1 MNSFF
6 KKRTDSVPGVKIKDL
21 STIFILSIP
30 LYVLDLFFH
39 YYTTPLMEFI
49 FRPVHT
55 LILLA
60 WFVRVSPA
68 PFATRN
74 ILMLISV
81 FVLIAYP
88 FQSRFFGDPETE
100 TYLEIILPFITN
112 ILLIIVFLRERK
124 ISTLKK
130 SPGELFNRYFLY
142 IGIPL
147 AYYYFVV
154 YQTLL
159 NRSYFILTI
168 AYTVFF
174 IAMMLTGS
182 NLNFTKRS
190 QSIILM
196 ALALVSFTTA
206 VNTYNIFI
214 EKIPYSYPLICFLN
228 MFSPLFF
235 LWGFANEDIVRNKA
249 GECD

>member
-6 KKRTDSVPGVKIKDL
+6 KKRTDNIPEVKINDL
-21 STIFILSIP
+21 RTIFILSIP
-30 LYVLDLFFH
+30 LYALDLFFH
-39 YYTTPLMEFI
+39 YYTTPLIEFI
-49 FRPVHT
+49 FRPIHT

-60 WFVRVSPA
+60 WFVRVSPS
-68 PFATRN
+68 PFITRN
-74 ILMLISV
+74 ILMLIAV

-112 ILLIIVFLRERK
+112 ILLIIVFLKERK
-124 ISTLKK
+124 ISTIKK
-130 SPGELFNRYFLY
+130 SPGVLANRYFLY

-159 NRSYFILTI
+159 KSSYFGLTL

-174 IAMMLTGS
+174 IAMLMTGS

-190 QSIILM
+190 QSTILM

-214 EKIPYSYPLICFLN
+214 EKIPYSYPVICFLN
-228 MFSPLFF
+228 MISPLFF